1 MWTCPPVRLL
11 TLPVHAACHSDGAP
25 TGRTLL
31 PVLVIHGVLGFIC
44 VGGGGGALASCRNRA
59 AVNILG
65 QGPGAHILRSGTS
78 GWDWPQNLQGLI
90 QSKTGGPGIN
100 RQEFQHGSCR
110 AWYREQAGRP
120 LGCRTHLYPRRG
132 LSKGPVPCGGP
143 WHTGW
148 STFPVLTSIGL

>member
-1 MWTCPPVRLL
+1 MLL
-11 TLPVHAACHSDGAP
+11 ATLTGPLLAALCSLS
-25 TGRTLL
+25 LL
-31 PVLVIHGVLGFIC
+31 FMVSWDSSVLGA
-44 VGGGGGALASCRNRA
+44 GGGALASCRNRA

-65 QGPGAHILRSGTS
+65 QGPGAHVLRSGTS

-110 AWYREQAGRP
+110 HWYRERAGRP
-120 LGCRTHLYPRRG
+120 LGCRTHLHPRRG